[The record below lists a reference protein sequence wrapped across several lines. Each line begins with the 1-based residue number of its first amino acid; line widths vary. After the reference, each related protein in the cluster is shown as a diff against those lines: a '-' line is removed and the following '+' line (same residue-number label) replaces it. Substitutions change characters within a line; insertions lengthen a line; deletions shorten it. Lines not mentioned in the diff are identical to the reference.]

1 MGEGPDLD
9 EAAVPVGGA
18 TVTPNGRTLHIVPG
32 PLPTLDL
39 IFATDTD
46 AARWAKEVTEASL
59 QDTPGK
65 RIDDLVAYIFDQDKH
80 MRDLQQEVI
89 KLRTEHAQVVHER
102 QMVTEIYKQSMDRA
116 KETSLVEKLH
126 ASHRK
131 YDRLHERCKHL
142 QEVLLR
148 DGKHVTEEIC
158 DNKLL
163 SDHKHHNVHH
173 HHKTHT
179 HPQAPRPDTSKIP
192 DVLKLDSSTS
202 TIGNAFPKCFDVT
215 TTVSNLS
222 PELETPQLER
232 EASSLEGCQSHD
244 VVVDNLRSFEHGG
257 VGSDLTTTAEAR
269 LTFPSVS
276 TGCVKFDA
284 CQSKSNA
291 QSEMDA
297 LAEANL
303 LKQEL
308 YQREVAF
315 LAKMNSLEEADAKA
329 RRDAEEQQRK
339 IEERAFLLEQR
350 MKDAEAAQQEAEQ
363 KRRESEKRAQMLEQ
377 RCQEDQ
383 AARQKAEAQ
392 RQEIEVRA
400 QILKE
405 RVKALEE
412 TSQESQHSKTSSP
425 LEEGA
430 AAILREQLK
439 EAEQRRQRIE
449 ERAIALEERLRFL
462 QESGFSPERTVGA
475 PAALEDTT
483 VFRGDICTERVPDIG
498 ALVTRPQEA
507 KQLESSILKS
517 PINQEDGSPTYA
529 KETIIEHEQ
538 TLQDRTTEVTIMDA
552 LGQQGRADGAPPE
565 TLTVVEKRSLRQQ
578 VQVLTAQAQGWA
590 QRTADLQLQWKQ
602 QEQELQ
608 KLRGAAD
615 EADRQAAKCADL
627 AKQLEAERERKD
639 VEMQER
645 LPPIVGSSLQEET
658 ASSIVA
664 DLQQQVEL
672 LRKERDAARQ
682 ERDKFATEI
691 LTHPLIITPH
701 TSASDSIQQAEKE
714 VELKKQQLGAAW
726 QNVDRQLVQARNAD
740 TAAKQVANTLGS
752 GGGRSLELPHVV
764 TSMSREQPFK
774 PARKYGEELR
784 YVREKINQC
793 EKALNTSALLSPA
806 LARPGQPKMGNELTP
821 KLTVENQSLRTQLSA
836 TWAQINEQ
844 SKRIDEAKLPKSNT
858 SSRHT
863 MPSSGTMHP
872 SLSTTIGLRM
882 PTSYTTPTT
891 HMAPPSCTNSASCRY
906 SASCA
911 SSGAS
916 TAPGSYTASPHYG
929 TPTATARLQTMTSP
943 IRGSRAETIWTPMAT
958 VADGTQFGSQ
968 PANVMSY
975 ADTPSSKHVIAAPS
989 LQSVQRCYSA
999 STVAV
1004 NPPQE
1009 PGAVVRSSSGGI
1021 VLPNS
1026 APVMVNTMSA
1036 ATLQNTGHIAGRFP
1050 Q

>member
-1 MGEGPDLD
+1 METAVTCSLSIAAIGSMAVSGFSHMVAGLRSKKLFQHTKSLTRDAFVHPIDQLVLAAHSKPPLGSRIDCSLNHEAPATRYVVFNGEVLLMGEGPDLD

-89 KLRTEHAQVVHER
+89 NLRTEHAQVVHER

-329 RRDAEEQQRK
+329 RRDA
-339 IEERAFLLEQR
+339 
-350 MKDAEAAQQEAEQ
+350 
-363 KRRESEKRAQMLEQ
+363 
-377 RCQEDQ
+377 
-383 AARQKAEAQ
+383 
-392 RQEIEVRA
+392 
-400 QILKE
+400 
-405 RVKALEE
+405 
-412 TSQESQHSKTSSP
+412 
-425 LEEGA
+425 
-430 AAILREQLK
+430 
-439 EAEQRRQRIE
+439 
-449 ERAIALEERLRFL
+449 
-462 QESGFSPERTVGA
+462 
-475 PAALEDTT
+475 
-483 VFRGDICTERVPDIG
+483 
-498 ALVTRPQEA
+498 
-507 KQLESSILKS
+507 
-517 PINQEDGSPTYA
+517 
-529 KETIIEHEQ
+529 
-538 TLQDRTTEVTIMDA
+538 
-552 LGQQGRADGAPPE
+552 
-565 TLTVVEKRSLRQQ
+565 
-578 VQVLTAQAQGWA
+578 
-590 QRTADLQLQWKQ
+590 
-602 QEQELQ
+602 
-608 KLRGAAD
+608 
-615 EADRQAAKCADL
+615 
-627 AKQLEAERERKD
+627 
-639 VEMQER
+639 
-645 LPPIVGSSLQEET
+645 
-658 ASSIVA
+658 
-664 DLQQQVEL
+664 
-672 LRKERDAARQ
+672 
-682 ERDKFATEI
+682 
-691 LTHPLIITPH
+691 
-701 TSASDSIQQAEKE
+701 
-714 VELKKQQLGAAW
+714 
-726 QNVDRQLVQARNAD
+726 
-740 TAAKQVANTLGS
+740 
-752 GGGRSLELPHVV
+752 
-764 TSMSREQPFK
+764 
-774 PARKYGEELR
+774 
-784 YVREKINQC
+784 
-793 EKALNTSALLSPA
+793 
-806 LARPGQPKMGNELTP
+806 
-821 KLTVENQSLRTQLSA
+821 
-836 TWAQINEQ
+836 
-844 SKRIDEAKLPKSNT
+844 
-858 SSRHT
+858 
-863 MPSSGTMHP
+863 
-872 SLSTTIGLRM
+872 
-882 PTSYTTPTT
+882 
-891 HMAPPSCTNSASCRY
+891 
-906 SASCA
+906 
-911 SSGAS
+911 
-916 TAPGSYTASPHYG
+916 
-929 TPTATARLQTMTSP
+929 
-943 IRGSRAETIWTPMAT
+943 
-958 VADGTQFGSQ
+958 
-968 PANVMSY
+968 
-975 ADTPSSKHVIAAPS
+975 
-989 LQSVQRCYSA
+989 
-999 STVAV
+999 
-1004 NPPQE
+1004 
-1009 PGAVVRSSSGGI
+1009 
-1021 VLPNS
+1021 
-1026 APVMVNTMSA
+1026 
-1036 ATLQNTGHIAGRFP
+1036 
-1050 Q
+1050 